1 MKRTDFHS
9 TACRN
14 LGPLPYLYFAFQKRM
29 PYRGPF
35 KLFSKNLDFPV
46 KVRPETSD
54 LSVFYQIMIFDE
66 YRCVAGLKSPEL
78 IIDLGANVGYS
89 SAYFLSRFK
98 NSRVIAVEPDPSN
111 FRELQNNLL
120 PYRSRAIAV
129 QAAVWPHS
137 EMLLLNHPGQG
148 EEWGISIRPSENGT
162 VRAITVPEL
171 ISMSGAQRISL
182 LKIDIEGSEIDLFRS
197 DTTWLRQV
205 DNIVIELHGDEA
217 RDTFFC
223 KIDKSRF
230 EISTCDELTVCLSRL
245 I

>member
-78 IIDLGANVGYS
+78 IS
-89 SAYFLSRFK
+89 SIL
-98 NSRVIAVEPDPSN
+98 EP
-111 FRELQNNLL
+111 
-120 PYRSRAIAV
+120 
-129 QAAVWPHS
+129 
-137 EMLLLNHPGQG
+137 
-148 EEWGISIRPSENGT
+148 T
-162 VRAITVPEL
+162 
-171 ISMSGAQRISL
+171 
-182 LKIDIEGSEIDLFRS
+182 S
-197 DTTWLRQV
+197 DTHRPGPLSTLQ
-205 DNIVIELHGDEA
+205 ELPRNRGQTEP
-217 RDTFFC
+217 
-223 KIDKSRF
+223 
-230 EISTCDELTVCLSRL
+230 E
-245 I
+245 